1 MHWNLL
7 FQVSKIIL
15 FVIENHLFYMLLC
28 IFLYSSKAS
37 MFQNISRIHDDLPAI
52 DFPTVSKQAVSKAR
66 QFISPDLFKE
76 LYYLSVDSFYSQI
89 ENRKLWNGYH
99 LYAIDGSKFELPN
112 SKSNFEFF
120 GEMFGYPDHSRRFT
134 MVLASVVY
142 DVLDDYIIHASFH
155 HYLASERSAAIEH
168 LKSLETLNIYENSV
182 VIFD

>member
-1 MHWNLL
+1 MNRIDICKNIIQSIKEYITNSDKLVPHHAQNHFIRNRKLSLL
-7 FQVSKIIL
+7 QVIMYL
-15 FVIENHLFYMLLC
+15 
-28 IFLYSSKAS
+28 LYSSKAS

-89 ENRKLWNGYH
+89 ENRKLCNGYH

-120 GEMFGYPDHSRRFT
+120 FWGVKCSDILILPDDLPWNLLLLY
-134 MVLASVVY
+134 MM
-142 DVLDDYIIHASFH
+142 
-155 HYLASERSAAIEH
+155 YLMI
-168 LKSLETLNIYENSV
+168 TLFMLHFITT
-182 VIFD
+182 

>member
-1 MHWNLL
+1 
-7 FQVSKIIL
+7 
-15 FVIENHLFYMLLC
+15 
-28 IFLYSSKAS
+28 

-89 ENRKLWNGYH
+89 ENRKLCNGYH

-120 GEMFGYPDHSRRFT
+120 FGG
-134 MVLASVVY
+134 
-142 DVLDDYIIHASFH
+142 
-155 HYLASERSAAIEH
+155 
-168 LKSLETLNIYENSV
+168 
-182 VIFD
+182 

>member
-1 MHWNLL
+1 
-7 FQVSKIIL
+7 
-15 FVIENHLFYMLLC
+15 
-28 IFLYSSKAS
+28 

-112 SKSNFEFF
+112 PILNFLVKCSDTLII
-120 GEMFGYPDHSRRFT
+120 PDDLPWYLLLLYT
-134 MVLASVVY
+134 M
-142 DVLDDYIIHASFH
+142 
-155 HYLASERSAAIEH
+155 YLMI
-168 LKSLETLNIYENSV
+168 TLFMLHFITT
-182 VIFD
+182 

>member
-1 MHWNLL
+1 
-7 FQVSKIIL
+7 
-15 FVIENHLFYMLLC
+15 
-28 IFLYSSKAS
+28 

-89 ENRKLWNGYH
+89 KNRKLWNGYH

-120 GEMFGYPDHSRRFT
+120 GEIFGYPDPSRRFT

-142 DVLDDYIIHASFH
+142 DVLDNYIIHASFH

-168 LKSLETLNIYENSV
+168 LKSLEALNIYENSV